1 MADADQKP
9 AGKQNA
15 ILAERKLDIIKTE
28 WSYVQS
34 IIKEEAN
41 HKFKN
46 RTWAVTSFSAIFA
59 LALYHK
65 DQEIILLAVPICL
78 FFWYIDASRQVIQN
92 IVLEREKDIA
102 AVLRNPTDADLLA
115 FNSPL
120 FGEMLDD
127 SEKRLA
133 HRRRAF
139 VGRVRRFFFGSM
151 IAAALMI
158 YIILHFQWIS

>member
-1 MADADQKP
+1 MAGADQKAP
-9 AGKQNA
+9 SKQNA

-28 WSYVQS
+28 WSYVQN
-34 IIKEEAN
+34 IIEEEAN

-65 DQEIILLAVPICL
+65 DQEIILLTIPICM
-78 FFWYIDASRQVIQN
+78 FFWYIDASRQVIQD
-92 IVLEREKDIA
+92 IVIEREKDIA
-102 AVLRNPTDADLLA
+102 AVLRSPTDADLLA

-120 FGEMLDD
+120 FGEMLGD
-127 SEKRLA
+127 KGKHLA
-133 HRRRAF
+133 HQRKALF
-139 VGRVRRFFFGSM
+139 GRVRRFFFGSM

-158 YIILHFQWIS
+158 YVILHFQWIS